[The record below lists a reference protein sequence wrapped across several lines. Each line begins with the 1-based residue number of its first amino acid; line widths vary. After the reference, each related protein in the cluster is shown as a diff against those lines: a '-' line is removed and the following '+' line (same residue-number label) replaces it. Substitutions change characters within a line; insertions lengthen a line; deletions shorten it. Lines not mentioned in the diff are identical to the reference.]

1 MVFLWI
7 IAHDVRNNLL
17 EIQKVIYTKGTVL
30 FVYFFLVV
38 CRFFLKFAPSFEKLC
53 QENQEKRVVQVYTT

>member
-17 EIQKVIYTKGTVL
+17 EIQKVIS
-30 FVYFFLVV
+30 
-38 CRFFLKFAPSFEKLC
+38 RFQFILSNPKIHLR
-53 QENQEKRVVQVYTT
+53 N